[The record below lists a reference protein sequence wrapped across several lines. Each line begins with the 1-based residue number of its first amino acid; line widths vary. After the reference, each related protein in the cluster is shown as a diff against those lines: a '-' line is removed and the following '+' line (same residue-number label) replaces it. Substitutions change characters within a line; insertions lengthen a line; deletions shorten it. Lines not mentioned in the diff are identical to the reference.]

1 MDLRTNIIGKKILQN
16 LDILARDHE
25 TRRGKLSRSFR
36 AGRRRDRSL
45 TPLARTQALVLS
57 LVETAAV
64 MHLDFTTHT
73 HAVAAIKREAR
84 HPVGIVKRL
93 G

>member
-1 MDLRTNIIGKKILQN
+1 MRLDEASCQGASVLGVDAIGV
-16 LDILARDHE
+16 
-25 TRRGKLSRSFR
+25 S
-36 AGRRRDRSL
+36 